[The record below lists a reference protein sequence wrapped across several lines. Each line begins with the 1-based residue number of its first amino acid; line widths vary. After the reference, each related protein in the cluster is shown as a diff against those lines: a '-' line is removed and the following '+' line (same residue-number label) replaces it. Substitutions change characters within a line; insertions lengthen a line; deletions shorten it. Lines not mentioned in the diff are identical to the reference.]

1 MLFVGGSNL
10 GRYFMLGPHNSGK
23 APHNSG
29 KAPHNSG
36 LWLVCEP
43 CGRVVVVSN
52 NRIVLSN
59 HTKLLAGAVRARVYL
74 KKQ

>member
-1 MLFVGGSNL
+1 MSVFHVSSTRVARLHITVI
-10 GRYFMLGPHNSGK
+10 YGPFCG
-23 APHNSG
+23 P
-29 KAPHNSG
+29 
-36 LWLVCEP
+36 CE
-43 CGRVVVVSN
+43 RVVVVSN